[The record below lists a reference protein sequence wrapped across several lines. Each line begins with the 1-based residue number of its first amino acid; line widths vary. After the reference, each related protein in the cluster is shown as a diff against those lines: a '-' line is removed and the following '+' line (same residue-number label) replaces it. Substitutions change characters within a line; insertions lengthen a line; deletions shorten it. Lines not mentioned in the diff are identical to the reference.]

1 MKILL
6 VTATY
11 LPYSEFGAE
20 RAVRLFANALTA
32 SGYDVR
38 VLTTCPPGDE
48 RVERIDDHD
57 VVYVAQKNIYWSG
70 DRDGRS
76 TVAKVLWH
84 IRDTRNPRMGV
95 AAGEVYDAWAPDIVH
110 THILAGFSVDVWKAA
125 ALRGIPVVHTIHD
138 YYLLCPKSSMF
149 TGNESCAA
157 HCTICRGFSWPRV
170 RAARSLAA
178 VTAPSEAVLAVHTRH
193 NVFQPHIAKQVVQNV
208 CPRRDLAAP
217 LHCDTPGHIGFI
229 GRLTED
235 KGVLQLLA
243 WFQSS
248 AMAARDLRL
257 TIAGSGPLADAVQQ
271 AAVHDE
277 RIEYLGYVSPDVFFP
292 RLSVLVVPSIWNDPS
307 PVVIREAYAFGVPVV
322 GSKCGGI
329 PELVRLV
336 DDRLVFDPFR
346 SESLGRAVGVA
357 LDPTLRPRFR
367 ERAIAAMDRFTEARV
382 VSDMAAIYRSV
393 ADDARR

>member
-1 MKILL
+1 
-6 VTATY
+6 
-11 LPYSEFGAE
+11 
-20 RAVRLFANALTA
+20 
-32 SGYDVR
+32 
-38 VLTTCPPGDE
+38 
-48 RVERIDDHD
+48 
-57 VVYVAQKNIYWSG
+57 
-70 DRDGRS
+70 
-76 TVAKVLWH
+76 
-84 IRDTRNPRMGV
+84 
-95 AAGEVYDAWAPDIVH
+95 
-110 THILAGFSVDVWKAA
+110 
-125 ALRGIPVVHTIHD
+125 
-138 YYLLCPKSSMF
+138 
-149 TGNESCAA
+149 
-157 HCTICRGFSWPRV
+157 
-170 RAARSLAA
+170 
-178 VTAPSEAVLAVHTRH
+178 
-193 NVFQPHIAKQVVQNV
+193 
-208 CPRRDLAAP
+208 
-217 LHCDTPGHIGFI
+217 
-229 GRLTED
+229 
-235 KGVLQLLA
+235 VLQLLA